1 MLWEQEDKR
10 SPSKACLFFS
20 VGDLVPGLGRAEALR
35 PGPTLSPTCLFGAL
49 QQDVTDPARQR
60 GAGGRWRPV
69 ESSRPRVCP
78 GRDSSWTGT
87 SPVSACVCV
96 LIDTFQC
103 SSRSTASRKP
113 FRTPSLPCP
122 EQTPAPGLRHT
133 VCCHRFCV
141 LPSRG
146 GRIFIHYPGQL
157 PCAWDSFPTSMLS
170 TYSFRLR

>member
-60 GAGGRWRPV
+60 GAGGRWGPV

-122 EQTPAPGLRHT
+122 EQTQPLASATLCVVT
-133 VCCHRFCV
+133 ASVCS
-141 LPSRG
+141 P
-146 GRIFIHYPGQL
+146 PEE
-157 PCAWDSFPTSMLS
+157 AA
-170 TYSFRLR
+170 YSFIIQGSCPVPGTHSLRPC